1 MGADPYEYCPYC
13 GNGVV
18 SMDLPT
24 AYYCDSCEEYV
35 FENPAANARVAVVDD
50 DRILLVEIDDEFR
63 ISDPPYEHDSEWML
77 PGGHIEVPEQPR
89 EAASRELEE
98 ETGLVADPADLE
110 LFETV
115 YRQVVE
121 GAHAVLSLYA
131 IEKEA
136 TSATLEAG
144 SDAADVRFW
153 TPAELEA
160 ADASFRELVL
170 EPRECSDPEWWVKE
184 ARAVVRDPVS

>member
-1 MGADPYEYCPYC
+1 MGTDPYEYCPYC
-13 GNGVV
+13 GSVV
-18 SMDLPT
+18 RSMDLPT
-24 AYYCDSCEEYV
+24 AYYCGSCEEYV
-35 FENPAANARVAVVDD
+35 FDNPAANARVAVVDG

-63 ISDPPYEHDSEWML
+63 IDDPPYDHDSEWML
-77 PGGHIEVPEQPR
+77 PGGHVEVPEQPR
-89 EAASRELEE
+89 EAAARELEE
-98 ETGLVADPADLE
+98 ETGLVADSEDLE

-136 TSATLEAG
+136 TTGTLNAG

-153 TPAELEA
+153 TPAELGA
-160 ADASFRELVL
+160 ADASFRELHV
-170 EPRECSDPEWWVKE
+170 EPRECNVPEWWVRRALE
-184 ARAVVRDPVS
+184 ATTGRVS